1 MKSETGLFSIYE
13 GEERV
18 ELMFSLV
25 WFLLSQTAF
34 IILQIN
40 NTIQVHKI
48 NLDLQNPLADLL

>member
-18 ELMFSLV
+18 ELMFNLV
-25 WFLLSQTAF
+25 WFLLSQTSF